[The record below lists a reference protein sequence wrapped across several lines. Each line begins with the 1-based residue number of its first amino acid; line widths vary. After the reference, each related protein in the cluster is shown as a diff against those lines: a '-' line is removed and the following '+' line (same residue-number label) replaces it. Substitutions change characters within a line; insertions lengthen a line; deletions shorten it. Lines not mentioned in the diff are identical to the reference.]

1 MSSTTLPEKTAK
13 TPLMARKTVAIVAA
27 VVASIAAAGFGV
39 HWWRV
44 GRFIESTDDAY
55 VRADVVTVS
64 SRVSGY
70 VTRVSVD
77 DNQTVRKGDV
87 LARIDDAD
95 YRAKVAKAQASVDA
109 AVATLH
115 AEHAALATL
124 DAQLA
129 QQSNVTD
136 GAEADIKAAEAAV
149 ARRRADAERYRQLAA
164 EQASSTQR
172 WEQAHAD
179 ALSAD
184 AALAK
189 AHAEVRAQRGQR
201 AVLLGEKAQH
211 AVAIDAARAQVGI
224 AQAALT
230 LAQLDLDHT
239 VIRAATDGS
248 VGQRA
253 VRAGQ
258 YVETG
263 QPLLAV
269 VPLDAVYV
277 IANFKETEVAAMR
290 AGQTVEIDVD
300 SYSGHTLPGR
310 VAGIA
315 PGSGAQFALLPP
327 DNATGNFTK
336 VVQRIPVKIAVD
348 RGALASLQLR
358 PGMSVI
364 ARVHTQDRDAGGNDR
379 NAGAKAS

>member
-1 MSSTTLPEKTAK
+1 MSTTTSPDADKTG
-13 TPLMARKTVAIVAA
+13 ARTWPVKKSTAIGVALGVGAL
-27 VVASIAAAGFGV
+27 VLAAAGW
-39 HWWRV
+39 HWWSV
-44 GRFIESTDDAY
+44 ARFIESTDDAY

-70 VTRVSVD
+70 VNEVDVD
-77 DNQTVRKGDV
+77 DNQPVRKGDI

-95 YRAKVAKAQASVDA
+95 YRAKVAKAQSAVDA
-109 AVATLH
+109 ALATQQ
-115 AEHAALATL
+115 AEQAALDTL

-129 QQSNVTD
+129 QQSSVTD
-136 GAEADIKAAEAAV
+136 GARADVIAAEAV
-149 ARRRADAERYRQLAA
+149 FARRHADAQRYRELAA

-172 WEQAHAD
+172 MEQARAD
-179 ALSAD
+179 ALAAE

-189 AHAEVRAQRGQR
+189 ARADVRAQQGQR
-201 AVLLGEKAQH
+201 TVLMAQKAQH
-211 AVAIDAARAQVGI
+211 AVAIEQARAQVGM
-224 AQAALT
+224 ARAALT

-239 VIRAATDGS
+239 AIRAASNGS

-269 VPLDAVYV
+269 VPLDHVYV

-290 AGQTVEIDVD
+290 AGQPVDIDVD
-300 SYSGHTLPGR
+300 SFAGHTWHGR
-310 VAGIA
+310 VSGIA

-336 VVQRIPVKIAVD
+336 VVQRIPVKIAVEQPAHETL
-348 RGALASLQLR
+348 RLR

-364 ARVHTQDRDAGGNDR
+364 ARVHTRAGE
-379 NAGAKAS
+379 ASGASAS